1 LAQVDQMVARR
12 AHGEPLQYVLGR
24 WEFLGHDLFVDGR
37 VLVPRPETE
46 VVAVVALQEAER
58 IGIRR
63 GRNEPWRGAATE
75 VAVADL
81 GTGSGALAIALAAE
95 LPDAEVWATDISD
108 DALAV
113 ARANFAGAGSLA
125 ARVRVAAGSWFD
137 ALPLHLRGTLRLI
150 VSNPPY
156 VAEDE
161 VGELPREVAEWE
173 PRRALVSGPTGMEAL
188 AHIIERARAWL
199 DPRGSALVTEVA
211 PHQAASVVRLAKTA
225 GFAEVSIRKDL
236 TDRDRVL
243 VARTNG

>member
-1 LAQVDQMVARR
+1 MVSRR

-58 IGIRR
+58 LGVRR
-63 GRNEPWRGAATE
+63 GRNDPWRGAET
-75 VAVADL
+75 VLTVADL

-137 ALPLHLRGTLRLI
+137 ALPSHLLGKLRLI

-161 VGELPREVAEWE
+161 VAELPPEVAEWE

-199 DPRGSALVTEVA
+199 DPGGSALVTEVA
-211 PHQAASVVRLAKTA
+211 PHQAAAVVRLATAA
-225 GFAEVSIRKDL
+225 GFADVSIRKDL
-236 TDRDRVL
+236 ADRDRVL